1 MVFLS
6 IILCVLNIQAQ
17 SHFKLY
23 KSEGHFYL
31 NGEMNEIHV
40 DSILLEAECRLDLAV
55 GELQRNPRIQRH
67 PRNSVRI
74 GRELHPPAPQP
85 PPRDGVGR
93 IRCHPTHNR
102 GTVATSITPC

>member
-31 NGEMNEIHV
+31 NGETNETHV
-40 DSILLEAECRLDLAV
+40 DSILLETGCRRDLAV
-55 GELQRNPRIQRH
+55 GER
-67 PRNSVRI
+67 
-74 GRELHPPAPQP
+74 
-85 PPRDGVGR
+85 
-93 IRCHPTHNR
+93 
-102 GTVATSITPC
+102 

>member
-31 NGEMNEIHV
+31 NGEMNETHETHV
-40 DSILLEAECRLDLAV
+40 DSILLETECRRDLAV
-55 GELQRNPRIQRH
+55 GER
-67 PRNSVRI
+67 
-74 GRELHPPAPQP
+74 
-85 PPRDGVGR
+85 
-93 IRCHPTHNR
+93 
-102 GTVATSITPC
+102 

>member
-31 NGEMNEIHV
+31 NGEMNETHV
-40 DSILLEAECRLDLAV
+40 DSILLEAGCRRDLAV

-67 PRNSVRI
+67 P
-74 GRELHPPAPQP
+74 LK
-85 PPRDGVGR
+85 
-93 IRCHPTHNR
+93 
-102 GTVATSITPC
+102 

>member
-31 NGEMNEIHV
+31 NGEMNETHV
-40 DSILLEAECRLDLAV
+40 DSILLETGCRWDLAV
-55 GELQRNPRIQRH
+55 GER
-67 PRNSVRI
+67 
-74 GRELHPPAPQP
+74 
-85 PPRDGVGR
+85 
-93 IRCHPTHNR
+93 
-102 GTVATSITPC
+102 

>member
-31 NGEMNEIHV
+31 NGEMNETHV
-40 DSILLEAECRLDLAV
+40 DRSFWRQNA
-55 GELQRNPRIQRH
+55 
-67 PRNSVRI
+67 
-74 GRELHPPAPQP
+74 
-85 PPRDGVGR
+85 DG
-93 IRCHPTHNR
+93 I
-102 GTVATSITPC
+102 

>member
-40 DSILLEAECRLDLAV
+40 NSILLEAECRLDLAV

-67 PRNSVRI
+67 SLEIASV
-74 GRELHPPAPQP
+74 EDANYNNHPPC
-85 PPRDGVGR
+85 DTLSVMVGV
-93 IRCHPTHNR
+93 CNTPLQ
-102 GTVATSITPC
+102 GTIANFIVQ